1 MLAVQQTY
9 PERPPPIGALML
21 GALLMGGGAVIL
33 FVTRWRR
40 GFHPAGISAGAG
52 LAVAGAALV
61 GAVHLGDWHVLVLV
75 ALVFVWPA
83 SKLYRGRRT
92 PTPRRTVLSPPP
104 PVARTGPQGA
114 WQPEPPAWR
123 PPATPTT
130 FTWPARTMSYRLRAV
145 LGAILALL
153 IIGARYSLWN
163 HHASTSTQ
171 QTIALAFADAIVAFE
186 HDSHRPPL
194 LGTPDW
200 PVPLNGPVSPT
211 GHAYL
216 ARIPEAAVGYT
227 IWQTRSRSGS
237 FPSPESAEVPVIA
250 PPANRVIQYVPY
262 GRTWD
267 FDTESYGYE
276 GYLVLVKPGDAAR
289 YAEASG
295 DPPTVRLP

>member
-1 MLAVQQTY
+1 VKTTGPRTVDARR
-9 PERPPPIGALML
+9 RPLL
-21 GALLMGGGAVIL
+21 FVGALLVVMAVRFATHGSL
-33 FVTRWRR
+33 
-40 GFHPAGISAGAG
+40 
-52 LAVAGAALV
+52 
-61 GAVHLGDWHVLVLV
+61 
-75 ALVFVWPA
+75 
-83 SKLYRGRRT
+83 
-92 PTPRRTVLSPPP
+92 LS
-104 PVARTGPQGA
+104 G
-114 WQPEPPAWR
+114 
-123 PPATPTT
+123 
-130 FTWPARTMSYRLRAV
+130 
-145 LGAILALL
+145 
-153 IIGARYSLWN
+153 

-171 QTIALAFADAIVAFE
+171 QTIALAYADAIVAFE

-216 ARIPEAAVGYT
+216 ARIPEAADGYT
-227 IWQTRSRSGS
+227 VWQTRSRSGS

-267 FDTESYGYE
+267 FETESYGYE